1 MRIQPRDLQ
10 ILLLLYRYDRVG
22 VAQVQQACF
31 RSRGAAYKRLRTLA
45 VHGFVTATQLNA
57 AVPRGTGIYLYGLG
71 PVGKRALAEHLGL
84 EPGDLRRLSYLR
96 DPIFVDHHLAIC
108 DFRLKLERACR
119 RYGVPLL
126 SWETER
132 QLRARHARPEPDGV
146 FALITEQR
154 RFRYELD
161 MGTAHKGKVVK
172 KLKAYLTDPDRTLV
186 LWDVPDQVRASYLR
200 DWALAVAASERVDP
214 TLFLLAVRP
223 ENPLESVWTVPGVA
237 KAVSLLGGPR

>member
-1 MRIQPRDLQ
+1 M
-10 ILLLLYRYDRVG
+10 YRYDRVG

-45 VHGFVTATQLNA
+45 VHGFVAATQLNA
-57 AVPRGTGIYLYGLG
+57 TVPRGTGIYLYGLG
-71 PVGKRALAEHLGL
+71 PVGKRALAEHLRL
-84 EPGDLRRLSYLR
+84 EPGDLRRLSYIR

-108 DFRLKLERACR
+108 DFRLKLEHACR
-119 RYGVPLL
+119 QYGVPLL
-126 SWETER
+126 YWETER

-172 KLKAYLTDPDRTLV
+172 KLKAYAKDSDRTLV
-186 LWDVPDQVRASYLR
+186 LWDVPDQNRANHLKE
-200 DWALAVAASERVDP
+200 WALSVASSEQVDP
-214 TLFLLAVRP
+214 TIFLIATRP
-223 ENPLESVWTVPGVA
+223 ENVLDAMWMVPGVA
-237 KAVSLLGGPR
+237 KPVSLLGGPK